1 MRQIGILYW
10 ITGLSGA
17 GKTTIGNRLYYEL
30 RKSRENVVL
39 LDGDI
44 LKRIVSDHLEY
55 SSEARKKRAMK
66 YAMLCKMLTDQGMTV
81 ICCTIAMND
90 EVREWNRKNNK
101 GYVEVFLDVSMD
113 VLKKRDQKGMY
124 SKFEKGQF
132 QNIIGVDMDVEFP
145 RHPDI
150 TLKNDG
156 RYTVKECVDK
166 ILEFEVL
173 PSSDFNRD
181 TSYWNAYYKSMP
193 DIENPSLFALEIGR
207 QLKKDA
213 TILDLGCGNGRD
225 SKYFYQLGLNVTG
238 IDASD
243 EVITMLQK
251 DQNENMC
258 FICDDFVTSSMV
270 YAGQYDYCYSR
281 FSLHAITEE
290 QENEL
295 LSNIYGVLREG
306 GKFFI
311 EARSINDEIYGL
323 GERVGKNAYF
333 YEGHFRRFIKRK
345 ELEEKLLNVGFQIE
359 YSKEERGYAP
369 FKNMNPLVI
378 RIIAKK

>member
-1 MRQIGILYW
+1 
-10 ITGLSGA
+10 
-17 GKTTIGNRLYYEL
+17 
-30 RKSRENVVL
+30 
-39 LDGDI
+39 
-44 LKRIVSDHLEY
+44 
-55 SSEARKKRAMK
+55 
-66 YAMLCKMLTDQGMTV
+66 
-81 ICCTIAMND
+81 
-90 EVREWNRKNNK
+90 
-101 GYVEVFLDVSMD
+101 
-113 VLKKRDQKGMY
+113 
-124 SKFEKGQF
+124 
-132 QNIIGVDMDVEFP
+132 
-145 RHPDI
+145 
-150 TLKNDG
+150 
-156 RYTVKECVDK
+156 
-166 ILEFEVL
+166 
-173 PSSDFNRD
+173 
-181 TSYWNAYYKSMP
+181 MP

-207 QLKKDA
+207 QLKKGA

-295 LSNIYGVLREG
+295 LSNIYGVLCEG